1 MSVRRQRDTMFLC
14 RKIIILSIMFG
25 LSACKISSSPNDD
38 VSQAI
43 HFTRG
48 KTVDF
53 TFESNELR
61 LSGLLDVP
69 AQQNPQA
76 LILFIH
82 GYGETNI
89 REWDMYSD
97 LRAQFT
103 KIGIATA
110 LWDKPGQGQSQGL
123 FNINQSVEES
133 ASEIRDAAKYLRQIK
148 APGAHK
154 IGIWGI
160 SRAGWIAPIALSQDH
175 DLKFWISVSGVS
187 AEDNFPYLL
196 LSNLPYEGGSLQ
208 QSIVLKK
215 EWQEGCKV
223 LRTGGAYQTYLDA
236 THRLRTNAYIRQM
249 HGNGL
254 THAQYKA
261 HQKTCQSGSCPRLD
275 DNMCA
280 YIFVEKFEN
289 ILSSLKIPTLALF
302 GEKDLNI
309 DWRKTEKLYRETIGK
324 NPEASLTIEVF
335 ADTDHNI
342 NISKTGSLQEMK
354 QPSTPRKSP
363 KYYDTQI
370 SWLKTHVLKSQ
381 K

>member
-1 MSVRRQRDTMFLC
+1 MFFYRILM
-14 RKIIILSIMFG
+14 IISIILG
-25 LSACKISSSPNDD
+25 LSACKISSSPNDEA
-38 VSQAI
+38 SQVI
-43 HFTRG
+43 DFTPG

-53 TFESNELR
+53 TFQSNELR
-61 LSGLLDVP
+61 LSGLFDVP

-89 REWDMYSD
+89 REWDMYAD
-97 LRAQFT
+97 LRERLT
-103 KIGIATA
+103 SIGIATA
-110 LWDKPGQGQSQGL
+110 LWDKPGQGQSQGI

-133 ASEIRDAAKYLRQIK
+133 ASEVLDAAKYLRQVK

-196 LSNLPYEGGSLQ
+196 LSNLPYEGSSLQ
-208 QSIVLKK
+208 QSITLKK
-215 EWQEGCKV
+215 EWQQGCKI
-223 LRTGGAYQTYLDA
+223 LRTGGAYKTYLDA
-236 THRLRTNAYIRQM
+236 THQLRTNSYIRQM

-254 THAQYKA
+254 TRAQYTA

-275 DNMCA
+275 DTMCA
-280 YIFVEKFEN
+280 YIFVEKFED

-309 DWRKTEKLYRETIGK
+309 DWRKTQKLYRQTIGK
-324 NPEASLTIEVF
+324 NPEASLTIKVF
-335 ADTDHNI
+335 ADTDHNM
-342 NISKTGSLQEMK
+342 NISKTGSLREMT
-354 QPSTPRKSP
+354 QTPSPRKSP

-370 SWLKTHVLKSQ
+370 SWLKTHVLKLENYQ
-381 K
+381 R